1 MANSTLQMVA
11 EALRESQDEDDGA
24 WHFDCEAGAQAA
36 ISAFKQSDEWK
47 GVVEAA
53 RSYLSYLNLQISVS
67 SFYGEDA
74 LTEGALR
81 KLQSDKD
88 LAQSIYTAL
97 NKLNGGA

>member
-47 GVVEAA
+47 GVVEALELCREA
-53 RSYLSYLNLQISVS
+53 MKGAEMIVNIALKGGGAFAAEISECEYPAVQR
-67 SFYGEDA
+67 A
-74 LTEGALR
+74 IR
-81 KLQSDKD
+81 
-88 LAQSIYTAL
+88 AL